1 MSGAPPRGRVAGE
14 DLVGTELPP
23 ERLLLAVPE
32 VTAVRDPL
40 GVSDHLAALRGL
52 GVRVLLDEFGCGHT
66 SLRQIQDLPIDALR
80 IDPSFVDGVAT
91 ESGDAALVRA
101 ILDIGDNLDLA
112 VVAAGIETRQPHR
125 ALVRSGCEYGQG
137 ELYHRPVNG
146 NRIRAM
152 LTRQKQARTGSLS
165 SGLPTS
171 ALRVG
176 ST

>member
-1 MSGAPPRGRVAGE
+1 MRI
-14 DLVGTELPP
+14 
-23 ERLLLAVPE
+23 
-32 VTAVRDPL
+32 
-40 GVSDHLAALRGL
+40 
-52 GVRVLLDEFGCGHT
+52 LLDEFGRGHT

-80 IDPSFVDGVAT
+80 IDRSFVDGVAT
-91 ESGDAALVRA
+91 ETGDAALVRA

-112 VVAAGIETRQPHR
+112 VVAGIETRQQHR

-137 ELYHRPVNG
+137 ELYHGPVNG